1 VRSITTPFAIEAE
14 KVLGGPTDLAALFV
28 LLTGVSAML
37 LGQTVL
43 RLLPRIRSKLATA
56 PAGAVRHGSGVA
68 ARARPARC
76 RP

>member
-1 VRSITTPFAIEAE
+1 MRSITTPFAIEAE

-43 RLLPRIRSKLATA
+43 IQGAGGRLPSSRLNTYS
-56 PAGAVRHGSGVA
+56 
-68 ARARPARC
+68 RPSRVN
-76 RP
+76 PPKPLK